1 MQCLLRR
8 EVCFWELVNVHKFL
22 HYKALEW
29 SLFGTSDY
37 LSQKVLLN
45 FCDSK
50 KLSVNKGLHTLM
62 ECMDQS
68 SFFLCALRFPNLSSQ
83 ILSSKPSEY

>member
-1 MQCLLRR
+1 MHR
-8 EVCFWELVNVHKFL
+8 FL

-29 SLFGTSDY
+29 SLFCTSDY

-62 ECMDQS
+62 ECNGPEL
-68 SFFLCALRFPNLSSQ
+68 FFCLCFQIFLPRLSDPV
-83 ILSSKPSEY
+83 L